1 MTDERQQALL
11 AAFERLDER
20 QQEMLLEFAA
30 FMAARNTAAAP
41 AAPAAPQPE
50 PRPAEESVVL
60 AIKRLSRSYPQ
71 LDRRRLMGPT
81 SQLMAQHAL
90 QGRAAAEVI
99 DELEVLFELHYRET
113 ARSAER

>member
-1 MTDERQQALL
+1 MADERQQALL
-11 AAFERLDER
+11 AAFGRLDER

-41 AAPAAPQPE
+41 VAPQQPE

-90 QGRAAAEVI
+90 QGRAAAEII
-99 DELEVLFELHYRET
+99 DELEVLFELHCRET
-113 ARSAER
+113 ARSAE

>member
-1 MTDERQQALL
+1 MADERQQALL
-11 AAFERLDER
+11 AAFGRLDER

-30 FMAARNTAAAP
+30 FMAARNAAAAP
-41 AAPAAPQPE
+41 VMAPPQPE

-60 AIKRLSRSYPQ
+60 AIKRLSRTYPQ
-71 LDRRRLMGPT
+71 IDRRRLMGPT

-113 ARSAER
+113 ARSAE

>member
-1 MTDERQQALL
+1 MADERQQALL
-11 AAFERLDER
+11 AAFGRLDER

-30 FMAARNTAAAP
+30 FMAARNAAAAP
-41 AAPAAPQPE
+41 VMALPQPE

-60 AIKRLSRSYPQ
+60 AIKRLSRTYPQ
-71 LDRRRLMGPT
+71 IDRRRLMGPT

-113 ARSAER
+113 ARSAE